1 MLKNILNTIEYLHQ
15 FNIVYANQIASNI
28 FIVKDNN
35 KTIIPKLIGYTNAK
49 VLLTDEFVNNTNID
63 SEMENPPE
71 VKKENKYYK
80 SSDIWEIGILLYIV
94 LYDAMPTISKGKVEF
109 NDSVKCTLEGDE
121 ERVNKV
127 NEIIIQCL
135 NEYKDKRI
143 NIQSI
148 KDTLEK
154 ICN

>member
-121 ERVNKV
+121 ERVSKV

-135 NEYKDKRI
+135 NEDKDKRI

>member
-1 MLKNILNTIEYLHQ
+1 
-15 FNIVYANQIASNI
+15 
-28 FIVKDNN
+28 
-35 KTIIPKLIGYTNAK
+35 
-49 VLLTDEFVNNTNID
+49 
-63 SEMENPPE
+63 MENPPG

-121 ERVNKV
+121 ERVSKV

-135 NEYKDKRI
+135 NEDKDKRI